1 MQGADKMTWD
11 FRSDRP
17 IYAQIVEQMILFV
30 ASGELKPG
38 EKVSPVRELAS
49 DAGVN
54 PNTMQR
60 ALANLEQIGL
70 MITNRTTGRFVTD
83 DIERIDQIRRSIA
96 DEYSED
102 FLRGMSKLGYTR
114 REAVEIINNYKGK
127 GE

>member
-1 MQGADKMTWD
+1 MTWD

-17 IYAQIVEQMILFV
+17 IYAQIVEHMTLFV

-38 EKVSPVRELAS
+38 EKVASVRELAA

-60 ALANLEQIGL
+60 ALAELERLGL

-83 DIERIDQIRRSIA
+83 DTECIDRTRRGIA
-96 DEYSED
+96 GEYSEH
-102 FLRGMSKLGYTR
+102 FLRGMRKLGYTR
-114 REAVEIINNYKGK
+114 EEAVEIINNYKG
-127 GE
+127 